1 MGARPAPP
9 SGARR
14 AMLVHELAHAQEIEV
29 RPRHR
34 SRWSDL
40 LYKIIW
46 MIVVLFLIMVAS
58 VIGAIYFYI
67 VI

>member
-1 MGARPAPP
+1 MLAP
-9 SGARR
+9 
-14 AMLVHELAHAQEIEV
+14 AQEIEV

-58 VIGAIYFYI
+58 VIGAVYFYI

>member
-1 MGARPAPP
+1 
-9 SGARR
+9 
-14 AMLVHELAHAQEIEV
+14 MLVHELAHAQEIEV

-34 SRWSDL
+34 PRWSDL

-58 VIGAIYFYI
+58 VIGTVYFCI

>member
-14 AMLVHELAHAQEIEV
+14 AMLVHELADAQEVEV
-29 RPRHR
+29 RPHR
-34 SRWSDL
+34 RPRWSDL
-40 LYKIIW
+40 IYKIIW
-46 MIVVLFLIMVAS
+46 MIMGLFLIMVAS
-58 VIGAIYFYI
+58 VIGAVYFYI